1 MLGGILARPGAR
13 LRRLSIE
20 NNRVDDA
27 GIATMAVSL
36 ADNATLRELNLSF
49 SCGVAQAGWRT
60 FAACLRIPSSAL
72 EVLDLSST
80 DIANEGAVA
89 LGRALAHNTTLKTL
103 YMYNVIADGMPL
115 ITSAG
120 WTAVFAALKNEDST
134 LEHLDLRYSRQQRQ
148 RGAHVRPRR
157 HAFPEL
163 LTQDAG
169 PESQQV
175 DWRSGVVV
183 VLPVPGPPRLA
194 K

>member
-1 MLGGILARPGAR
+1 MAGG
-13 LRRLSIE
+13 
-20 NNRVDDA
+20 
-27 GIATMAVSL
+27 L

-49 SCGVAQAGWRT
+49 SCGVTQAGWRT
-60 FAACLRIPSSAL
+60 FAACLRSPSSAL

-80 DIANEGAVA
+80 DIADEGAVA
-89 LGRALAHNTTLKTL
+89 LERALAHNTTLKTL